1 MRVPLS
7 ASAPLRMFACAYR
20 SMHVH
25 ARMRMHVLHL
35 GAQEYMHAWRN
46 GGMEEWK
53 CTCTSLCA
61 QAYAH
66 ARRACNMDSC
76 PVPTD
81 IAARVRKRMC
91 MRGYAYRCAYA
102 LALHTLHTLHTLHM
116 SMHARTFIYVPVRPG
131 AHIHTQPY
139 AKAEVRACVYGRQ
152 GAQTRR

>member
-61 QAYAH
+61 HAYAH

-81 IAARVRKRMC
+81 IAARVGKRRCIRVCVCVWSCVSACISACVCACITHVLHMHAC
-91 MRGYAYRCAYA
+91 TRVRGHARALTFILVCVREHVCA
-102 LALHTLHTLHTLHM
+102 LAH
-116 SMHARTFIYVPVRPG
+116 R
-131 AHIHTQPY
+131 
-139 AKAEVRACVYGRQ
+139 
-152 GAQTRR
+152 